1 LMWAH
6 QFSHSKAGAI
16 LIDVSTESNVLRR
29 LNMGKG
35 KKEKALDH
43 KHHMKLQRDK
53 DLKKKEKRNVEL
65 PAEYGKSKK

>member
-1 LMWAH
+1 
-6 QFSHSKAGAI
+6 
-16 LIDVSTESNVLRR
+16 
-29 LNMGKG
+29 MGKG

-43 KHHMKLQRDK
+43 KHHMKQQRDK